1 LTFLGV
7 LSVSP
12 NPSDPKV
19 TAHQQS
25 LAALSL
31 GALGVVYGDIGTSP
45 LYTVKELFAP
55 GHGVMV
61 NGPDVIGAISAIV
74 WLLILVVSLKYA
86 LIVLRAGNQ
95 GEGGALALTALASNA
110 TQDRPRLKALIL
122 MLGLFG
128 ATLFYGDSLITP
140 AISVLGAVEG
150 LEIITPSLEPV
161 VIPAALVILG
171 GLFALQR
178 QGTQVVGRLFGP
190 VVLLWFLLLA
200 LSGLWHILQY
210 PDIILALNPLYA
222 AQFVSSQGAHLLVPL
237 GAIVLA
243 VTGAEALYADMGHFG
258 PKPIRWAW
266 SFVVLPA
273 LALNYMGQ
281 GALLLQNPTAVN
293 NPFYNLFS
301 PALLWPAL
309 GLATMA
315 AIIAS
320 QAVISGAFSMT
331 RQAVQLGF
339 LPRMRCLHTSAAESG
354 QIFMPAVNVM
364 LLIGVVAAVLI
375 FGSSSALASA
385 YGIAVTLTMV
395 ITTLLLIVVAL
406 LIWRL
411 SPIWVG
417 LVGLFFLLLDGSL
430 FASCAVKL
438 MDGGYFPLALG
449 LLLFCLMSTWRRGR
463 SLVMNTLGAEGIP
476 LEDFVQDLDVA
487 SVPHAN
493 RIAVYAVADSR
504 FVPQALLHNLK
515 HNQVLHRR
523 NLIVNVRFAPAPWVP
538 EQERTV
544 IELLGKEFWRITF
557 TFGYMEIPDMP
568 RALAA
573 CQQYGLAVPLFETSY
588 FLSRETIVS
597 VPGGGMARWREL
609 LFAAMNRNASGVVEF
624 FCLPD
629 NAVVELGTRLQI

>member
-1 LTFLGV
+1 M
-7 LSVSP
+7 SP
-12 NPSDPKV
+12 NPSDPNAS
-19 TAHQQS
+19 AHRQS

-45 LYTVKELFAP
+45 LYTVKELFAL
-55 GHGVMV
+55 GHGVAV
-61 NGPDVIGAISAIV
+61 NAPDVIGAISAIV
-74 WLLILVVSLKYA
+74 WLLIVVVSLKYA
-86 LIVLRAGNQ
+86 LIVLRADNQ

-110 TQDRPRLKALIL
+110 TGHKPRLKAVIL

-150 LEIITPSLEPV
+150 LEIITPALEPV
-161 VIPAALVILG
+161 VIPAALIILG
-171 GLFALQR
+171 GLFAIQR
-178 QGTQVVGRLFGP
+178 RGTQVVGRLFGP
-190 VVLLWFLLLA
+190 VVLLWFLMLA
-200 LSGLWHILQY
+200 ASGVWHILQY
-210 PDIILALNPLYA
+210 PNILQALNPVHALD
-222 AQFVSSQGAHLLVPL
+222 FIDRQGVHLLVPL

-258 PKPIRWAW
+258 PKPIRMAW
-266 SFVVLPA
+266 TYVVFPA

-281 GALLLQNPTAVN
+281 GALLLQDPAAVN

-301 PALLWPAL
+301 SALLWPAL
-309 GLATMA
+309 GLATLA

-354 QIFMPAVNVM
+354 QIFMPAVNAM
-364 LLIGVVAAVLI
+364 LFLGVVAAVLI

-395 ITTLLLIVVAL
+395 ITTILLIVVAL

-411 SPIWVG
+411 PPIWVG
-417 LVGLFFLLLDGSL
+417 LVGLVFLLLDGSL

-449 LLLFCLMSTWRRGR
+449 LVLFTLMSTWRRGR
-463 SLVMNTLGAEGIP
+463 SLVMQALGAEGIP
-476 LEDFVQDLDVA
+476 LEDFVQDLDVN
-487 SVPHAN
+487 SLPHAN

-523 NLIVNVRFAPAPWVP
+523 NLIVNVRFAQAPWVP
-538 EQERTV
+538 EQERTI

-557 TFGYMEIPDMP
+557 TYGYMEVPDMP
-568 RALAA
+568 RALAT

>member
-1 LTFLGV
+1 MTFLGV

>member
-1 LTFLGV
+1 MAWTY
-7 LSVSP
+7 
-12 NPSDPKV
+12 
-19 TAHQQS
+19 
-25 LAALSL
+25 
-31 GALGVVYGDIGTSP
+31 VV
-45 LYTVKELFAP
+45 F
-55 GHGVMV
+55 
-61 NGPDVIGAISAIV
+61 
-74 WLLILVVSLKYA
+74 
-86 LIVLRAGNQ
+86 
-95 GEGGALALTALASNA
+95 
-110 TQDRPRLKALIL
+110 
-122 MLGLFG
+122 
-128 ATLFYGDSLITP
+128 
-140 AISVLGAVEG
+140 
-150 LEIITPSLEPV
+150 
-161 VIPAALVILG
+161 
-171 GLFALQR
+171 
-178 QGTQVVGRLFGP
+178 
-190 VVLLWFLLLA
+190 
-200 LSGLWHILQY
+200 
-210 PDIILALNPLYA
+210 
-222 AQFVSSQGAHLLVPL
+222 
-237 GAIVLA
+237 
-243 VTGAEALYADMGHFG
+243 
-258 PKPIRWAW
+258 
-266 SFVVLPA
+266 PA

-281 GALLLQNPTAVN
+281 GALLLQDPTAVN

-301 PALLWPAL
+301 SALLWPAL
-309 GLATMA
+309 GLATLA

-364 LLIGVVAAVLI
+364 LLLGVVAAVLI

-406 LIWRL
+406 LIWRVP
-411 SPIWVG
+411 PIWVG
-417 LVGLFFLLLDGSL
+417 LVGLLFLLLDGSL

-449 LLLFCLMSTWRRGR
+449 LVLFTLMSTWRRGR
-463 SLVMNTLGAEGIP
+463 SLVMQALGAEGIP
-476 LEDFVQDLDVA
+476 LEDFVQDLDIN
-487 SVPHAN
+487 SLPHAN

-523 NLIVNVRFAPAPWVP
+523 NLIVNVRFAQAPWVP
-538 EQERTV
+538 EQERTI

-557 TFGYMEIPDMP
+557 TYGYMEVPDMP

>member
-1 LTFLGV
+1 M
-7 LSVSP
+7 SP

-45 LYTVKELFAP
+45 LYTVKELFSP
-55 GHGVMV
+55 GHGVAV
-61 NGPDVIGAISAIV
+61 TTPDVTGAISAIV

-95 GEGGALALTALASNA
+95 GEGGALALTALASSA
-110 TQDRPRLKALIL
+110 TAHKPRLQALIL

-161 VIPAALVILG
+161 VIPAALMILG

-178 QGTQVVGRLFGP
+178 QGTKVVGRLFGP

-200 LSGLWHILQY
+200 ASGLWHIVQY
-210 PDIILALNPLYA
+210 PPILHALNPIYA
-222 AQFVSSQGAHLLVPL
+222 IQFVQHQGAHLLVPL

-273 LALNYMGQ
+273 LAINYMGQ
-281 GALLLQNPTAVN
+281 GALLLQDPAAVN

-301 PALLWPAL
+301 ADLLWPVL
-309 GLATMA
+309 GLATLA

-411 SPIWVG
+411 PPIWVG
-417 LVGLFFLLLDGSL
+417 LVGCVFLLLDGGL

-438 MDGGYFPLALG
+438 LDGGYFPLALG

-463 SLVMNTLGAEGIP
+463 SLVMQALGTDGIP
-476 LEDFVQDLDVA
+476 LEDFVQDLDVN
-487 SVPHAN
+487 SLPHAN

-523 NLIVNVRFAPAPWVP
+523 NLIVNVRFAQAPWVP
-538 EQERTV
+538 EQERTI

-557 TFGYMEIPDMP
+557 TYGYMEVPDMP

>member
-1 LTFLGV
+1 M
-7 LSVSP
+7 SP
-12 NPSDPKV
+12 NPNSQDNLRK
-19 TAHQQS
+19 QS

-55 GHGVMV
+55 GHGVAV
-61 NGPDVIGAISAIV
+61 NALDVTGAISAIV
-74 WLLILVVSLKYA
+74 WLLIIVVSFKYA

-95 GEGGALALTALASNA
+95 GEGGALALTALASQA
-110 TQDRPRLKALIL
+110 MAHKPRLQAAIL

-150 LEIITPSLEPV
+150 LGVITPKLEPV
-161 VIPAALVILG
+161 VIPAALIILG
-171 GLFALQR
+171 GLFALQSR
-178 QGTQVVGRLFGP
+178 GTAVVGRLFGP

-200 LSGLWHILQY
+200 VSGVWHIVQY
-210 PDIILALNPLYA
+210 PGILQALNPLHA
-222 AQFVSSQGAHLLVPL
+222 ADFIHRQGVHLLIPL

-258 PKPIRWAW
+258 RKPIEWAW
-266 SFVVLPA
+266 TGLVLPA
-273 LALNYMGQ
+273 LAINYMGQ
-281 GALLLQNPTAVN
+281 GALLLHNPEAAS

-301 PALLWPAL
+301 AQLLWPAL
-309 GLATMA
+309 ALATCA

-354 QIFMPAVNVM
+354 QIFMPAVNV
-364 LLIGVVAAVLI
+364 LLFIGVVAAVLL

-395 ITTLLLIVVAL
+395 ITSLLLIVVAL
-406 LIWRL
+406 SIWKFPLIW
-411 SPIWVG
+411 VV
-417 LVGLFFLLLDGSL
+417 LVGAVFLLLDTGL
-430 FASCAVKL
+430 FAACAIKL
-438 MDGGYFPLALG
+438 MDGGYFPLVLG
-449 LLLFCLMSTWRRGR
+449 LILFTLMSTWRTGR
-463 SLVMNTLGAEGIP
+463 RTVMRMLSNEGIP
-476 LEDFVQDLDVA
+476 LEQFVNDLD
-487 SVPHAN
+487 SSSMPHAN

-504 FVPQALLHNLK
+504 YVPQALLHNLK

-523 NLIVNVRFAPAPWVP
+523 TLIVNVRFAQAPWVP
-538 EQERTV
+538 EQQRTV
-544 IELLGKEFWRITF
+544 IEPLGKDFWRITF
-557 TFGYMEIPDMP
+557 AFGFMEVPDMP
-568 RALAA
+568 RALASCA
-573 CQQYGLAVPLFETSY
+573 QFGLDVPLFETSY

-597 VPGGGMARWREL
+597 VPGGDMARWREV

>member
-1 LTFLGV
+1 M
-7 LSVSP
+7 SP
-12 NPSDPKV
+12 NPSDPNLSGPNAS
-19 TAHQQS
+19 AHRQG

-55 GHGVMV
+55 GHGVAV
-61 NGPDVIGAISAIV
+61 QALEVIGAISAIV

-86 LIVLRAGNQ
+86 LIVLRADNQ

-110 TQDRPRLKALIL
+110 TGHKPRLKAAIL

-150 LEIITPSLEPV
+150 LEIITPALEPV

-171 GLFALQR
+171 GLFAIQR
-178 QGTQVVGRLFGP
+178 RGTQVVGRLFGP
-190 VVLLWFLLLA
+190 VVLLWFLMLA
-200 LSGLWHILQY
+200 ASGLWHILQY
-210 PDIILALNPLYA
+210 PNIVQALNPMHALD
-222 AQFVSSQGAHLLVPL
+222 FINRQGAHLLVPL

-258 PKPIRWAW
+258 PKPIRMAW
-266 SFVVLPA
+266 TYVVFPA

-281 GALLLQNPTAVN
+281 GALLLQDPTAVN

-301 PALLWPAL
+301 SALLWPAL
-309 GLATMA
+309 GLATLA

-364 LLIGVVAAVLI
+364 LLLGVVAAVLI

-406 LIWRL
+406 LIWRVP
-411 SPIWVG
+411 PIWVG
-417 LVGLFFLLLDGSL
+417 LVGLLFLLLDGSL

-449 LLLFCLMSTWRRGR
+449 LVLFTLMSTWRRGR
-463 SLVMNTLGAEGIP
+463 SLVMQALGAEGIP
-476 LEDFVQDLDVA
+476 LEDFVQDLDVN
-487 SVPHAN
+487 SLPHAN

-523 NLIVNVRFAPAPWVP
+523 NLIVNVRFAQAPWVP
-538 EQERTV
+538 EQERTI
-544 IELLGKEFWRITF
+544 IELLGKDFWRITF
-557 TFGYMEIPDMP
+557 TYGYMEVPDMP

>member
-1 LTFLGV
+1 L
-7 LSVSP
+7 SP
-12 NPSDPKV
+12 NPSDPQ
-19 TAHQQS
+19 ASSHRQS

-45 LYTVKELFAP
+45 LYTIKELFAP
-55 GHGVMV
+55 GHGVAL
-61 NGPDVIGAISAIV
+61 NPIDVIGAISTIV
-74 WLLILVVSLKYA
+74 WLLIFVVSFKYA

-95 GEGGALALTALASNA
+95 GEGGALALTALASSA
-110 TQDRPRLKALIL
+110 TDKMPRLKALVL
-122 MLGLFG
+122 TLGLFG

-150 LEIITPSLEPV
+150 LEIITPALKPA
-161 VIPAALVILG
+161 VIPVTLVILG

-178 QGTQVVGRLFGP
+178 QGTKVVGRLFGP
-190 VVLLWFLLLA
+190 VVLLWFLLLGV
-200 LSGLWHILQY
+200 SGIWHIVQY
-210 PDIILALNPLYA
+210 PDIVQALNPLHA
-222 AQFVSSQGAHLLVPL
+222 AAFIGRQGGHLLLPL

-281 GALLLQNPTAVN
+281 GALLLQSPEAVN

-301 PALLWPAL
+301 SQLLWPVL
-309 GLATMA
+309 GLATFA

-354 QIFMPAVNVM
+354 QIYMPAVNAM
-364 LLIGVVAAVLI
+364 LFVGVVAAVLI
-375 FGSSSALASA
+375 FKSSSALAGA

-395 ITTLLLIVVAL
+395 ITTLLIIVVAL

-411 SPIWVG
+411 PLLWVVPVG
-417 LVGLFFLLLDGSL
+417 LLFLIVDGSL

-438 MDGGYFPLALG
+438 FEGGIFPLVLG
-449 LLLFCLMSTWRRGR
+449 LLLFSLMSTWRRGR
-463 SLVMNTLGAEGIP
+463 SLVMQALGAEGIP
-476 LEDFVQDLDVA
+476 LEDFVKDLDVT

-523 NLIVNVRFAPAPWVP
+523 NLIVSVRFATAPWVP

-544 IELLGKEFWRITF
+544 IEQIGQEFWRITF
-557 TFGYMEIPDMP
+557 TYGFMEVPDMP

-573 CQQYGLAVPLFETSY
+573 CQRFGLSVPLFETSY

-597 VPGGGMARWREL
+597 VPGGGMMHWREL